1 MPRQFSRYCSGF
13 LAGREHGFDR
23 PIYLTNEEE
32 NAAANSFDGRGG
44 QSVAIFDGELH
55 TLPALGHAA
64 KENSVVQPGRGTR
77 TVIFPMED
85 GPPTLDNQ
93 LYMYVG
99 RKDRTRGATVLE
111 RNGLVDGRLYVFRS
125 LDPARNSERTF
136 TSGSVTGEWVELP
149 SAEHLT
155 DVQLEAGA
163 DAAGAMTFVRPEDAV
178 FNPRNRNELLFDTTG
193 SSSGADDGV
202 NELGRLYS
210 LRLHPGNPLKP
221 ARLSIVYNADAVV
234 AAGGDIAISPD
245 NLDASRRY
253 LMINED
259 GVTESRAVMAA
270 KGRDGSIWRSA
281 RPRRRAGRARGLGE
295 QRHHHGRRHVRS
307 RHLDLRRPG
316 APADD
321 RAGRP
326 DGHGR
331 GRPAVPDAP
340 RRVAPAQ
347 KDGQPA
353 SGPLRRARRRP
364 AGPLRQAEPLRRDAQ
379 HRDRGA
385 IRGRR
390 RGAIEPVGAGDLPHA
405 SRRVSCAACLPRP
418 DTFRWR
424 RAGGRL
430 LFGRGDVAGSV
441 EDDRGGAARAAGSGA
456 GAAGRARA
464 PQRAGARGGAGEGPG
479 RVSRAPDLVQPV
491 VGFRKWRIVGDHL
504 SSPYIPL
511 RWDEPVVHA
520 RCYPANRVL
529 LFGEGWLDEPHD
541 APHPSCRCGVY
552 AWHALPAAGPI
563 PDPDRVFGVV
573 ALWGRLEVHEDGMRA
588 EHAAIRALGLAPDLG
603 EQHRRTLRAIGE
615 HLRVDLLPER
625 ELSRAA
631 RRYGAPLP
639 PSLLPRAA

>member
-155 DVQLEAGA
+155 DVQLEAAA

-270 KGRDGSIWRSA
+270 KGRDGSIWRFDLVR
-281 RPRRRAGRARGLGE
+281 RPRHSVGVDVSTATRVAELNPPGRDGVPVGPGVWESSGIITADAMFGRDTWISDVQAHPPTTAPGGPTVTVEDGQLFLMRRAE
-295 QRHHHGRRHVRS
+295 
-307 RHLDLRRPG
+307 
-316 APADD
+316 
-321 RAGRP
+321 
-326 DGHGR
+326 
-331 GRPAVPDAP
+331 
-340 RRVAPAQ
+340 
-347 KDGQPA
+347 
-353 SGPLRRARRRP
+353 
-364 AGPLRQAEPLRRDAQ
+364 
-379 HRDRGA
+379 
-385 IRGRR
+385 
-390 RGAIEPVGAGDLPHA
+390 
-405 SRRVSCAACLPRP
+405 
-418 DTFRWR
+418 
-424 RAGGRL
+424 
-430 LFGRGDVAGSV
+430 
-441 EDDRGGAARAAGSGA
+441 
-456 GAAGRARA
+456 
-464 PQRAGARGGAGEGPG
+464 
-479 RVSRAPDLVQPV
+479 
-491 VGFRKWRIVGDHL
+491 
-504 SSPYIPL
+504 
-511 RWDEPVVHA
+511 
-520 RCYPANRVL
+520 
-529 LFGEGWLDEPHD
+529 
-541 APHPSCRCGVY
+541 
-552 AWHALPAAGPI
+552 
-563 PDPDRVFGVV
+563 
-573 ALWGRLEVHEDGMRA
+573 
-588 EHAAIRALGLAPDLG
+588 
-603 EQHRRTLRAIGE
+603 
-615 HLRVDLLPER
+615 
-625 ELSRAA
+625 
-631 RRYGAPLP
+631 
-639 PSLLPRAA
+639 